1 MCNCRLEQ
9 RHTKDKIIIRIAC
22 SIGGF
27 ALILLCVG
35 LGLPTWYVGY
45 SPNTRIIMVTANY
58 FYTCH
63 IPTDET
69 STGFIC
75 VSYNSYICNESIPIG
90 CQNETTLGCINPV
103 NSAISYQYVDAPITY
118 ISLEDL
124 QRVRASGG
132 TAIVGIIF
140 LAISIGLTLTLS
152 FVDWPRVFLY
162 IPLVLLY
169 ISNIF
174 LVVALVTG
182 SLVIRYYHVGCSLF
196 VTGTMITF
204 LFTIVGA
211 FVVGRLK
218 AISPRIGADEAYRM
232 KQVNDN
238 TR

>member
-9 RHTKDKIIIRIAC
+9 PHKKDKIILRIA
-22 SIGGF
+22 SGVGGV
-27 ALILLCVG
+27 ALVLLCVG

-45 SPNTRIIMVTANY
+45 SPNTRTIMATANY

-63 IPTDET
+63 LPTDEA
-69 STGFIC
+69 STELIC
-75 VSYNSYICNESIPIG
+75 VSYSSYICNGSIPVG

-103 NSAISYQYVDAPITY
+103 NSANSYQYVDAPITY
-118 ISLEDL
+118 ISLQDL

-152 FVDWPRVFLY
+152 FFDWPRVLLY

-169 ISNIF
+169 ISDLF

-211 FVVGRLK
+211 FAVGRLE
-218 AISPRIGADEAYRM
+218 AISPRIGADKDYEIGQANGDI
-232 KQVNDN
+232 Q
-238 TR
+238 